1 MCQNKLCAKNLVNL
15 INDIEIVMLA
25 MLCYVVLHSST
36 LTSMIFHIV
45 LNILNVTFNI
55 QYHTNQL

>member
-15 INDIEIVMLA
+15 INDIEIV

-55 QYHTNQL
+55 QYHTDQL